1 MLFLGLLRESF
12 LFAIHALVAN
22 KLRTFLSLL
31 GVSIGIF
38 AIISVFTMTDSL
50 EHKIKDSVSKLGDNV
65 VFVQK
70 WPWAFGGDYPWW
82 KYMNRPVPQIK
93 EVDEIIRRSQLAESV
108 AFSISGRKNLR
119 YRSNVLENVTVVGV
133 SQDYNRVKDLDI
145 EYGRYFTELESK
157 SGKNQVIIG
166 ANVSEALFFNENPIG
181 KFVKFMGRNLM
192 VIGVFK
198 KEGENVFGNS
208 PDNQIIIPINYARN
222 LVDIRDESVDPYI
235 LVKAKP
241 GINNAELISE
251 LGGIMRAIR
260 KLKPLA
266 DDDFALNETSLLS
279 QGFEGLF
286 KMVGMAGWIIGGF
299 SILVGGFGIANIMF
313 VSVKERTQQIG
324 IQKSLG
330 AKNEF
335 ILLQFLV
342 ESVILC
348 IIGGIVGLFIIFLM
362 LSAINAIADFS
373 LALSTE
379 NITLGIGVSAAI
391 GVISGF
397 IPAYTASRLSPVEAI
412 RSN

>member
-1 MLFLGLLRESF
+1 
-12 LFAIHALVAN
+12 
-22 KLRTFLSLL
+22 
-31 GVSIGIF
+31 
-38 AIISVFTMTDSL
+38 MTDSL

-119 YRSNVLENVTVVGV
+119 YRSNVLENVTIVGV
-133 SQDYNRVKDLDI
+133 SQDYNKVKDLDI

-235 LVKAKP
+235 MVKAKP
-241 GINNAELISE
+241 GITNTELIGE
-251 LGGIMRAIR
+251 LGGVMRAIR

-286 KMVGMAGWIIGGF
+286 KMVSLAGWIIGGF